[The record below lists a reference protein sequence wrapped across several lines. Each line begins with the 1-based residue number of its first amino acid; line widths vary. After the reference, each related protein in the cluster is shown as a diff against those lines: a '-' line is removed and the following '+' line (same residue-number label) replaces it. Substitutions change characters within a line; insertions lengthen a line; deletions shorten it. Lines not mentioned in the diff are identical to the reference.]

1 MGCFA
6 TLAVK
11 GVRGD
16 IAPMPPRQRLAR
28 TPNQPSPIEGKGVL
42 NSETARPNP
51 TELDLFLGFLS
62 ASVRGFGGVFVM
74 GRRML
79 IEERKWLT
87 PDEFVELLGVCQ
99 FLPGANIVNLSVAVG
114 QRFRG
119 WKGSLAALTG
129 ILAAP
134 AAISVMLAALYMRYA
149 AVPQV
154 SHAMGAVAAAAAGLV
169 IGTAFKMAEPVFR
182 KDWVLGVPV
191 ALLTLALAAFLR
203 WPLPAVLLSMAS
215 AGSAVAWARRPR

>member
-1 MGCFA
+1 M
-6 TLAVK
+6 
-11 GVRGD
+11 
-16 IAPMPPRQRLAR
+16 RLWAAIV
-28 TPNQPSPIEGKGVL
+28 PEDQ
-42 NSETARPNP
+42 RPNP

-79 IEERKWLT
+79 VEERQWLT

-119 WKGSLAALTG
+119 WKGSIAALTG

-134 AAISVMLAALYMRYA
+134 AAISVVLASLFLKYA
-149 AVPQV
+149 SIPQV
-154 SHAMGAVAAAAAGLV
+154 SHAMGAVAAAP
-169 IGTAFKMAEPVFR
+169 MA
-182 KDWVLGVPV
+182 
-191 ALLTLALAAFLR
+191 
-203 WPLPAVLLSMAS
+203 
-215 AGSAVAWARRPR
+215 

>member
-1 MGCFA
+1 MGCRRRYRLLCLSFERIA
-6 TLAVK
+6 LTPTPPSAIEGE
-11 GVRGD
+11 GVRPD
-16 IAPMPPRQRLAR
+16 
-28 TPNQPSPIEGKGVL
+28 
-42 NSETARPNP
+42 P

-79 IEERKWLT
+79 VEERKWLT
-87 PDEFVELLGVCQ
+87 PEEFVELLGVCQ

-119 WKGSLAALTG
+119 WKGSLAALAG
-129 ILAAP
+129 ILGAP
-134 AAISVMLAALYMRYA
+134 AALSVVLAALFLKYA

-154 SHAMGAVAAAAAGLV
+154 AHAMAAVAAAAAGLV
-169 IGTAFKMAEPVFR
+169 IGAAFKMAEPIFK

-191 ALLTLALAAFLR
+191 ALLTLVLAAVLR
-203 WPLPAVLLSMAS
+203 WPLPAVLLVTALT
-215 AGSAVAWARRPR
+215 GSAVAWARRTRPSSEAPAQKKTPR

>member
-1 MGCFA
+1 MLRSDA
-6 TLAVK
+6 
-11 GVRGD
+11 
-16 IAPMPPRQRLAR
+16 AR
-28 TPNQPSPIEGKGVL
+28 T
-42 NSETARPNP
+42 APNP

-79 IEERKWLT
+79 IEEREWLT

-119 WKGSLAALTG
+119 WKGSIAALTG

-134 AAISVMLAALYMRYA
+134 AAISVVLAALFLKYA
-149 AVPQV
+149 SIPQV

-169 IGTAFKMAEPVFR
+169 IGTAFKMAEPVFK

-203 WPLPAVLLSMAS
+203 WPLPAVLLLMAS
-215 AGSAVAWARRPR
+215 TGSAIAWWRRAP

>member
-1 MGCFA
+1 MRVFA
-6 TLAVK
+6 PPLPDSALEA
-11 GVRGD
+11 
-16 IAPMPPRQRLAR
+16 IPPPMASPQPTANPL
-28 TPNQPSPIEGKGVL
+28 TQPSPLEGEGLRK
-42 NSETARPNP
+42 PHP

-79 IEERKWLT
+79 IEERQWLT

-134 AAISVMLAALYMRYA
+134 AAISVVLAALFMKYA
-149 AVPQV
+149 SIPQV

-169 IGTAFKMAEPVFR
+169 IGTAFKMAEPVFK

-191 ALLTLALAAFLR
+191 AVLTLLLAAFLR
-203 WPLPAVLLSMAS
+203 WPLPAVLMSMAG
-215 AGSAVAWARRPR
+215 AGTAIAWARRAR

>member
-1 MGCFA
+1 MASPERPA
-6 TLAVK
+6 TTL
-11 GVRGD
+11 
-16 IAPMPPRQRLAR
+16 
-28 TPNQPSPIEGKGVL
+28 TQPSPLEGEG
-42 NSETARPNP
+42 SQRPNP

-119 WKGSLAALTG
+119 WKGSIAALAG

-134 AAISVMLAALYMRYA
+134 AAISVVLAALFMKYA
-149 AVPQV
+149 SIPQV

-169 IGTAFKMAEPVFR
+169 IGTALKMAEPVFK

-203 WPLPAVLLSMAS
+203 WPLPAVLLSMA
-215 AGSAVAWARRPR
+215 ATGSAIAWARRAR

>member
-1 MGCFA
+1 
-6 TLAVK
+6 
-11 GVRGD
+11 
-16 IAPMPPRQRLAR
+16 MPPEQRSAR
-28 TPNQPSPIEGKGVL
+28 TPTQPSPIEGEGVL
-42 NSETARPNP
+42 HPDTARPNP

-87 PDEFVELLGVCQ
+87 ADEFVELLGVCQ

-119 WKGSLAALTG
+119 WKGSIAALTG
-129 ILAAP
+129 ILALP
-134 AAISVMLAALYMRYA
+134 ATISVVLAALFLKYA
-149 AVPQV
+149 TIPQV

-169 IGTAFKMAEPVFR
+169 IGTAFKMAEPVFK
-182 KDWVLGVPV
+182 KDWILGVPV
-191 ALLTLALAAFLR
+191 AIATLALAAFLR
-203 WPLPAVLLSMAS
+203 WPLPAVLLLMAS
-215 AGSAVAWARRPR
+215 AGSAIAWWRRAQ

>member
-1 MGCFA
+1 MA
-6 TLAVK
+6 SS
-11 GVRGD
+11 D
-16 IAPMPPRQRLAR
+16 PIAR
-28 TPNQPSPIEGKGVL
+28 TPTQPSPIEGEGMRQV
-42 NSETARPNP
+42 P
-51 TELDLFLGFLS
+51 TELDLFTGFLW

-79 IEERKWLT
+79 IEERRWLT
-87 PDEFVELLGVCQ
+87 PEEFVELLGVCQ

-119 WKGSLAALTG
+119 WKGSIAALAG
-129 ILAAP
+129 ILVAP
-134 AAISVMLAALYMRYA
+134 AAISVVLAALFMKYA
-149 AVPQV
+149 TIPQV

-182 KDWVLGVPV
+182 KDWILGVPI

-203 WPLPAVLLSMAS
+203 WPLPAVLLSMAMT
-215 AGSAVAWARRPR
+215 GSAIAWARRAR

>member
-1 MGCFA
+1 
-6 TLAVK
+6 
-11 GVRGD
+11 
-16 IAPMPPRQRLAR
+16 MPNF
-28 TPNQPSPIEGKGVL
+28 TSSNQSPIAKPTSLEGEGF
-42 NSETARPNP
+42 RPVP

-79 IEERKWLT
+79 VEERRWLT

-119 WKGSLAALTG
+119 WRGSVAALTG

-134 AAISVMLAALYMRYA
+134 AALSVVLAALFLKYA
-149 AVPQV
+149 SIPQV

-169 IGTAFKMAEPVFR
+169 IGTALKMAEPVFR

-191 ALLTLALAAFLR
+191 AILTLLLAAFLR

-215 AGSAVAWARRPR
+215 AGSAIAWARRPRSSSEAIARKKDSR